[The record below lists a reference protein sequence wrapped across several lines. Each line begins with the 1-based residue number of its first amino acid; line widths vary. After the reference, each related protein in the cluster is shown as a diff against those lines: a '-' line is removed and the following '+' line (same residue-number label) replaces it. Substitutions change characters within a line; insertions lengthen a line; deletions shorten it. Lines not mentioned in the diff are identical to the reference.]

1 MSTQNTAEYN
11 RTKRL
16 YWEPSYVP
24 KEAIYPPANYEGI
37 YFKDWDRWD
46 DPFQMS
52 FKQYVEIQAKKDNGF
67 HPARDAFDRYG
78 GTDKMDPRWVEG
90 MKVVYPI
97 LFHGEYGALRS
108 NARVSRYAPAPALR
122 AAAFYQSID
131 ELRHSQ
137 NHVYQMR
144 MFNKHTEGFHN
155 WAEWKRH
162 HFLLQPAKM
171 LFEDIVACENVFESV
186 MGLNILVE
194 VAYTNLVFVGIPSVG
209 VLNGDTA
216 GAAEF
221 LTTQSDETRHMAIGQ
236 STLRTLLEG
245 DDRNLPQ
252 IQYWLD
258 KWFWLLHRIIGCPL
272 GVIPDYFAKRKAL
285 PMKQMFQRY
294 IVDNYVA
301 GMVEDLGD
309 LGLQPPRFLDDA
321 VREMEDAGHSLFR
334 TLFQYKHMLFNKM
347 FVPTDT
353 DMEFFAEHYPHWEE
367 RHGTFWDE
375 VRAGDPKDLPS
386 LPMMCQVCQLPCIFP
401 VPESPTIRCAE
412 WGGEVRWFCS
422 DGCQWIFDHEPERYS
437 RAVGLDRVLTGKD
450 VGEIREHMRLFG
462 KLGGVL
468 EEC

>member
-1 MSTQNTAEYN
+1 MTQQATAEYN

-78 GTDKMDPRWVEG
+78 GTERMDPRWVEG

-137 NHVYQMR
+137 NHVYQLR

-209 VLNGDTA
+209 VLNGDLA
-216 GAAEF
+216 GASEF

-245 DDRNLPQ
+245 DDRNLEK

-272 GVIPDYFAKRKAL
+272 GVIPDYFAKKKAL
-285 PMKQMFQRY
+285 PMRQMFQRY

-321 VREMEDAGHSLFR
+321 VREMEDA
-334 TLFQYKHMLFNKM
+334 
-347 FVPTDT
+347 
-353 DMEFFAEHYPHWEE
+353 PHALPVQA
-367 RHGTFWDE
+367 HAVQQD
-375 VRAGDPKDLPS
+375 VRADRAGHGVLRRALP
-386 LPMMCQVCQLPCIFP
+386 
-401 VPESPTIRCAE
+401 A
-412 WGGEVRWFCS
+412 
-422 DGCQWIFDHEPERYS
+422 
-437 RAVGLDRVLTGKD
+437 
-450 VGEIREHMRLFG
+450 
-462 KLGGVL
+462 LGGAPRRLLGGGPGRRPQGPALAADALPGVPAALRLPRPREPNDPVL
-468 EEC
+468 RMER

>member
-1 MSTQNTAEYN
+1 MSDQATDYR

-24 KEAIYPPANYEGI
+24 QEAIYPPANYEGI
-37 YFKDWDRWD
+37 HFKDWDRWD
-46 DPFQMS
+46 DPFHMS
-52 FKQYVEIQAKKDNGF
+52 FRQYVEIQAKKDNGF

-78 GTDKMDPRWVEG
+78 GTDRMDRRWLEG

-144 MFNKHTEGFHN
+144 MLNKHTDGFSN

-186 MGLNILVE
+186 MALNILVE
-194 VAYTNLVFVGIPSVG
+194 VAYTNLVFVGVPSVG
-209 VLNGDTA
+209 VLNGDLA
-216 GAAEF
+216 GASEF

-245 DDRNLPQ
+245 DDRNLPL

-272 GVIPDYFAKRKAL
+272 GVIPDYFARRKAL
-285 PMKQMFQRY
+285 PMRQMFQRY
-294 IVDNYVA
+294 IVDNFVA
-301 GMVEDLGD
+301 GMVEDLGKF
-309 LGLQPPRFLDDA
+309 GLQPPRFLDAA
-321 VREMEDAGHSLFR
+321 VAEMEDAPHTLFR

-347 FVPTDT
+347 FVPTET
-353 DMEFFAEHYPHWEE
+353 DMEFFGEQAVFIIAVMSTRTGKVTADCDRSTVFPLKM
-367 RHGTFWDE
+367 F
-375 VRAGDPKDLPS
+375 
-386 LPMMCQVCQLPCIFP
+386 FP
-401 VPESPTIRCAE
+401 VKVLSPASLAEEALSVSILLCSVVSTPCARAVSPTIELARAE
-412 WGGEVRWFCS
+412 SAAARVAASALSAARRVAAS
-422 DGCQWIFDHEPERYS
+422 LAT
-437 RAVGLDRVLTGKD
+437 AVSV
-450 VGEIREHMRLFG
+450 
-462 KLGGVL
+462 
-468 EEC
+468 C